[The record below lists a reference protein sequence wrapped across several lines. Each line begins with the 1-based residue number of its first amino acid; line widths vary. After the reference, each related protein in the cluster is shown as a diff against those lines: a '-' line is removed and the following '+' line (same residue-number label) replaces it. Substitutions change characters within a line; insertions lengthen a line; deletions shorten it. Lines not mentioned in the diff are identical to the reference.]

1 MANVLF
7 DFGFISLLLF
17 TGFWLRKSCSIFQ
30 KLYIPTAVIAGM
42 LGLLLGPNVLG
53 KFSPV
58 YIPFTADS
66 AGYANLLLA
75 LVFTTI
81 CIGNAFNKNM
91 LKNGFN
97 FLMHTSGTLVM
108 QCVLGFLVIKV
119 LHVMGSGVPDVFG
132 LLPSTGFYGGHG
144 LGATVAAACETIGY
158 WNGEEI
164 ISVAT
169 TFATIGLLYGIIGG
183 IVFINIAARKGILKH
198 NGKIEDLSK
207 EELTG
212 YVQPEDRKPFMV
224 SSANAGSLEPLAI
237 PFGAT
242 LIILLCATL
251 MQRLFSMIPVLS
263 SLNIIVTVAICGVLA
278 QTLYSFTPMKHVVDP
293 ASMKHVTQLAMEF
306 LIVISMANTDFAVIF
321 TYGKEILVCTFVI
334 LIVNTIWVFFWAKI
348 FFKKD
353 WFEFGITTFGT
364 STGVFA
370 TGLLLLHVADPET
383 RSDVIASLPISSLTS
398 IVTQTFCL
406 SVAPI
411 IMVSSPTP
419 LMIGMTLVL
428 IAMCAAGA
436 VVGKAGRN

>member
-7 DFGFISLLLF
+7 DFGFISILLF
-17 TGFWLRKSCSIFQ
+17 TGFWLRKRFSIFQ
-30 KLYIPTAVIAGM
+30 KLYIPTSVIAGM

-53 KFSPV
+53 KFSGI

-81 CIGNAFNKNM
+81 CIGNSFHKSM

-97 FLMHTSGTLVM
+97 FLMHTSGTLIM
-108 QCVLGFLVIKV
+108 QCVLGFSVIKILQMV
-119 LHVMGSGVPDVFG
+119 GSGVPDVFG
-132 LLPSTGFYGGHG
+132 FLPSTGFYGGHG

-158 WNGEEI
+158 WSSDEI

-183 IVFINIAARKGILKH
+183 IIFINIAARKGILKH

-212 YVQPEDRKPFMV
+212 YIQPQNRKAFMMSPANV
-224 SSANAGSLEPLAI
+224 SSLEPLAV

-242 LIILLCATL
+242 MIILLCATL
-251 MQRLFSMIPVLS
+251 LQRLFSLIPVLS
-263 SLNIIVTVAICGVLA
+263 SLNIIVTVAICAVLA
-278 QTLYSFTPMKHVVDP
+278 QVLYSMTPVKKVIDP
-293 ASMKHVTQLAMEF
+293 SSMKHISQLAMEF
-306 LIVISMANTDFAVIF
+306 LIVISMANTDFTVIF
-321 TYGKEILVCTFVI
+321 TYGKEILICTFVI
-334 LIVNTIWVFFWAKI
+334 LIINTIWVFFWAKI

-398 IVTQTFCL
+398 IITQTFCL
-406 SVAPI
+406 SVAPVI
-411 IMVSSPTP
+411 LVSSAKP

-428 IAMCAAGA
+428 IVMCIAGT
-436 VVGKAGRN
+436 VVGKAGRK